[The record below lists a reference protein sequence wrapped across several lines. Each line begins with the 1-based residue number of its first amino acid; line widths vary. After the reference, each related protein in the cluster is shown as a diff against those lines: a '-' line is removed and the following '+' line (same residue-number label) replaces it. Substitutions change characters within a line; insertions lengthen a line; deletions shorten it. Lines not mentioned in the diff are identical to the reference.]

1 MHQRDPERT
10 GYATQKP
17 EALLRRI
24 ISASCPEGGLVADL
38 FGGSG
43 TTAAVAAK
51 LNRRFLTIDASPASL
66 GIVRKRL
73 LSAGC
78 DVSLIKQ
85 SSSLALSYPALPE
98 GEFDADF
105 TFSRDAFGAYVQLD
119 SFRSKFGL
127 SFMAF
132 GTVGSDGI
140 FRPAE
145 YTLFPTVG
153 SRLSDS
159 ACKADTVQLCDNAG
173 GVRFYRG

>member
-1 MHQRDPERT
+1 M
-10 GYATQKP
+10 
-17 EALLRRI
+17 
-24 ISASCPEGGLVADL
+24 
-38 FGGSG
+38 
-43 TTAAVAAK
+43 
-51 LNRRFLTIDASPASL
+51 
-66 GIVRKRL
+66 RKRL
-73 LSAGC
+73 LSAGY

-85 SSSLALSYPALPE
+85 SSALALSYPALPE
-98 GEFDADF
+98 GEIDADF

-132 GTVGSDGI
+132 GTMGSDGI

-159 ACKADTVQLCDNAG
+159 ACRADTVQLCDNAG
-173 GVRFYRG
+173 GMRFYKV